1 MLLFCIVLILEM
13 YFNVFNVFLLL
24 NWNKDILV
32 LVFEFVWGVGWLV
45 VVECVGFGD
54 DDCVLVE
61 NMFFL
66 IN

>member
-1 MLLFCIVLILEM
+1 M

-45 VVECVGFGD
+45 VVEWKCVGFGD